1 MGEPRLVNP
10 SREALLLELGTL
22 QSQLRAADE
31 EAASHGAEVSVLHR
45 SLVILHERERRLE
58 DMITQ
63 LCDELGVP
71 PVLAPRPKEYRT
83 PAPDAIDNY
92 IESMTTECRAEKE
105 LWEERYNEL
114 REELQE
120 LRELGVFMHSPQSAC
135 TSPNAQRHQ
144 AVQVDLEADK
154 DDPASWKAK
163 WRALA
168 DEYEALQQQR
178 AAPATQPGDEEELQ
192 QMESLCGDL
201 QRRRE
206 ELGFEQAKVRE
217 KIQKN
222 LDLKQ
227 KIASIVDRARDRDT
241 RRRER
246 MSALEA
252 IAVEHHLLEDIT
264 CGLLSPTCRSSFPA
278 GSSRRAR
285 AAGDPLPSPAF
296 TDLPLSPVAANRTR
310 HGFDKEQPALP
321 RLGSR
326 FTYKGHDVVVRYAGE
341 AQFAEGLWLG
351 LELLQG
357 RGKHSGMVDG
367 VQYFQ
372 CADQRG
378 VFVSFPNCMAHV
390 KYIGAN

>member
-22 QSQLRAADE
+22 RSQLRAAEE
-31 EAASHGAEVSVLHR
+31 EAASHGAEVSVLQR

-58 DMITQ
+58 DMVTQ

-105 LWEERYNEL
+105 QWEERYK
-114 REELQE
+114 ELQEEFDE
-120 LRELGVFMHSPQSAC
+120 LRELGMFAHSPLSAPV
-135 TSPNAQRHQ
+135 SQQHR
-144 AVQVDLEADK
+144 AVQVDLEAEK
-154 DDPASWKAK
+154 DEPSTWKAK

-168 DEYEALQQQR
+168 DEYEALQQPQG
-178 AAPATQPGDEEELQ
+178 AAADGGAEEEQ
-192 QMESLCGDL
+192 CMQSLCQEL

-227 KIASIVDRARDRDT
+227 KIASIVDRARDRDN
-241 RRRER
+241 RRREQIT
-246 MSALEA
+246 ALEA
-252 IAVEHHLLEDIT
+252 VAVEHNLLEDPT
-264 CGLLSPTCRSSFPA
+264 GGMMSPTSRPRFPA
-278 GSSRRAR
+278 DPGRRAR
-285 AAGDPLPSPAF
+285 ATDAEPPTPAF
-296 TDLPLSPVAANRTR
+296 TDLPLSPVTGRGRGRGVGA
-310 HGFDKEQPALP
+310 GKEPPALP
-321 RLGSR
+321 AVGQRL
-326 FTYKGHDVVVRYAGE
+326 TYKGLGAVVQFAGE
-341 AQFAEGLWLG
+341 VQFAEGLWLG

-357 RGKHSGMVDG
+357 RGKHNGSVDG
-367 VQYFQ
+367 VQYFA
-372 CADQRG
+372 CADET
-378 VFVSFPNCMAHV
+378 
-390 KYIGAN
+390 